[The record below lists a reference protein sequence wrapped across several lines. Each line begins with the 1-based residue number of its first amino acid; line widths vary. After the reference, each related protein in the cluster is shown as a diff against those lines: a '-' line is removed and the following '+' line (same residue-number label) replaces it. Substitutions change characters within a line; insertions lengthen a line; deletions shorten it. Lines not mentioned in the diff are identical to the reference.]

1 MGDTPDEILI
11 KGCQENDRASQQL
24 LFEKY
29 AQRMM
34 NICLR
39 YTNNQHDAEDLLQDG
54 FIRVFAKIGS
64 FKGGSS
70 ISTWMTRVFINM
82 AITKI
87 NRARKTWNTT
97 EFDDDILTVADNTEI
112 PEGVNG
118 QAVLDALKELPENY
132 RVVLNMYA
140 IDGLNHKEIAEQL
153 GISEGGSKSRLSRA
167 RVLLKDKLKEQG
179 KLG

>member
-39 YTNNQHDAEDLLQDG
+39 YTNDVHDAEDLLQEG
-54 FIRVFAKIGS
+54 FIRVFTKIGS

-70 ISTWMTRVFINM
+70 IGTWMTRVFINM
-82 AITKI
+82 AINKI
-87 NRARKTWNTT
+87 NRQKRKWQET
-97 EFDDDILTVADNTEI
+97 EYNDSILSVADDDQMPEQVDGQLVLNT
-112 PEGVNG
+112 
-118 QAVLDALKELPENY
+118 LKELPENY

-140 IDGLNHKEIAEQL
+140 IDGLNHKEIADLL

-167 RVLLKDKLKEQG
+167 RVLLKERLKEKG
-179 KLG
+179 LLG